1 MDGFHDP
8 DGWEDQEVHIEDL
21 GAPEKGLD
29 RFLFFLGDKWHAAS
43 RFWRPSTVRMV
54 PLGVLAFLLLSSSAL
69 LSPAVPPSFSAIPIP
84 HKQGCPPKPSFL
96 VCVDNPGNL
105 GSLTPQPQR

>member
-29 RFLFFLGDKWHAAS
+29 RFLFSLGDKWHAAS

-54 PLGVLAFLLLSSSAL
+54 PLGVLAFLLLSKFCSAESGCSPVFLCDPDPAQARVSS
-69 LSPAVPPSFSAIPIP
+69 
-84 HKQGCPPKPSFL
+84 
-96 VCVDNPGNL
+96 
-105 GSLTPQPQR
+105 